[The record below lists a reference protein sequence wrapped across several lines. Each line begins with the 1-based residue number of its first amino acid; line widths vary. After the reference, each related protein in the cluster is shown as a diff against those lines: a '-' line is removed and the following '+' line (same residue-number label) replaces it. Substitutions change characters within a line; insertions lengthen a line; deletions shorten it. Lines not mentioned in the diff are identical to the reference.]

1 MFLIEPSGELH
12 NLVSGPPHRKR
23 AKCPVCA
30 SQVVY
35 FSRWRSLREQ
45 LMRGQGMRP
54 YRCHLCHNRFL
65 DRANL
70 RCYGTPGGNVMLLPP
85 KTKIEMPRWK
95 M

>member
-1 MFLIEPSGELH
+1 MPAENYAVGKDHF
-12 NLVSGPPHRKR
+12 VSK
-23 AKCPVCA
+23 
-30 SQVVY
+30 
-35 FSRWRSLREQ
+35 FRSVFIGHVKTGWYVTSHIHGR
-45 LMRGQGMRP
+45 MRP

-85 KTKIEMPRWK
+85 KTKIEMPRWR